1 MSVAPTTN
9 SYKAMITE
17 LKRGAVVVSAA
28 GRDKTHLMVVVGLNE
43 NRVQVCDGK
52 ERPLNNPKS
61 KNPKHLKQTKHT
73 LNMDLIG
80 SDSALRKALKEI
92 REDF

>member
-1 MSVAPTTN
+1 
-9 SYKAMITE
+9 MITE
-17 LKRGAVVVSAA
+17 FKRGAVVVSAA
-28 GRDKTHLMVVVGLNE
+28 GRDKTQLMVVVSLNE

-61 KNPKHLKQTKHT
+61 KNPKHLQQTEHT
-73 LNMDLIG
+73 LDMDLIC
-80 SDSALRKALKEI
+80 SDRALRKALREI

>member
-1 MSVAPTTN
+1 
-9 SYKAMITE
+9 MITQM
-17 LKRGAVVVSAA
+17 KRGTVVVSAA

-61 KNPKHLKQTKHT
+61 KNPKHLQQTEHT
-73 LNMDLIG
+73 LNMDLIC
-80 SDSALRKALKEI
+80 SDRALRKALIKI
-92 REDF
+92 REDFKEG

>member
-1 MSVAPTTN
+1 MSTG
-9 SYKAMITE
+9 
-17 LKRGAVVVSAA
+17 LKRGSVVVSAA
-28 GRDKTHLMVVVGLNE
+28 GRDKTQLMAVVGLNG

-61 KNPKHLKQTKHT
+61 KNPKHLQQTEHT
-73 LNMDLIG
+73 LDMDLIC
-80 SDSALRKALKEI
+80 SDRALRKALREI